1 MAKGHPF
8 FNDADIAVTTAMI
21 VDANVT
27 TAKIANANVTLA
39 KLAAGIAPAFIV
51 VAAGSASLPNA
62 AATSDVTLS
71 GLVST
76 DIFIVTPSV
85 MGTKTTAL
93 QALYKSATAMTIT
106 SSANTATNDKAFY
119 LVLRA
124 AA

>member
-1 MAKGHPF
+1 MARTIFPY
-8 FNDADIAVTTAMI
+8 FNSSDVSVNDGG
-21 VDANVT
+21 VT

-51 VAAGSASLPNA
+51 VKGGYVALPNT
-62 AATSDVTLS
+62 AATSDVTTS

-76 DIFIVTPSV
+76 DIVVVVPSL
-85 MGTKTTAL
+85 MATKATTL
-93 QALYKSATAMTIT
+93 QGLYKSATLITIT
-106 SSANTATNDKAFY
+106 SSANTATGDFAFW